1 MKYRAPKPLYLT
13 ESDWAL
19 KVKNPKDYS
28 FSPNMVKKQTALDLP
43 DNEFI
48 HGLAK
53 EGLIVA
59 AREGSKKVRP
69 APVKEPVKKDPE
81 NAMCLENMMNW
92 MMGSIYGL
100 QRTMLPNKK
109 LLPAMRRSLAAL
121 GYSKGERQVL
131 LKECAKITSMLIMID
146 SQDALDDE

>member
-1 MKYRAPKPLYLT
+1 MANGLT
-13 ESDWAL
+13 PQEVL
-19 KVKNPKDYS
+19 EKL
-28 FSPNMVKKQTALDLP
+28 FEG
-43 DNEFI
+43 EFI
-48 HGLAK
+48 SKQELADYFECSTSVIVNRINRLRDDGHSIIFGN
-53 EGLIVA
+53 EGLKAVT
-59 AREGSKKVRP
+59 REMI
-69 APVKEPVKKDPE
+69 EKDPE